1 MFQNVMQWI
10 DAYGQSVQNGVL
22 FGGLVGLFLVGKAF
36 MDWSVTADKRIQWIK
51 DEMDDLDVSVSVQVQ
66 SLSSR
71 VSMLEQASRDRADKD
86 RQAAADRAKPK
97 VLAIKKPA

>member
-10 DAYGQSVQNGVL
+10 DTYGQSVHNGVL
-22 FGGLVGLFLVGKAF
+22 FGGLVGLFLAGKAF
-36 MDWSVTADKRIQWIK
+36 MDWSVLTDRRIVFLK
-51 DEMDDLDVSVSVQVQ
+51 DEMEDLDVSISVQVQ

-71 VSMLEQASRDRADKD
+71 VSMLEQASKDRADKD
-86 RQAAADRAKPK
+86 RLAAADRAKPK